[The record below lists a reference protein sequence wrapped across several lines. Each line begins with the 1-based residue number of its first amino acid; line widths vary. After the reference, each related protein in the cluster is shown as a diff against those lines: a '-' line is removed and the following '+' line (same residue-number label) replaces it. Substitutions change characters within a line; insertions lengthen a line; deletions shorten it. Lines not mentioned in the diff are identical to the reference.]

1 MKKLSILMISSF
13 LVIMVTLAG
22 AFFSK
27 KNKNYSGKTLRI
39 GFYNVENLF
48 DPYDDPTTNDDQ
60 FTPSNIKG
68 WSNERYHR
76 KYLQLSKAIIAMGI
90 NGPPDFLGLAEIEN
104 KKVLTDLIYSTPLLN
119 WDMGIIHEDS
129 PDERGIDVAAIYNR
143 NTLTV
148 INYGYYDVKFR
159 TDNRPTRKILCACV
173 KIKNNDTLFILV
185 NHWPSRFGGQL
196 ESEEG
201 RIDASN
207 TLIDILDTLKK
218 KIANPRIIIM
228 GDFNDNPTDRS
239 ILMLTEKVFTTP
251 NGRKSL
257 IVNMSESIE
266 YPGTLK
272 FNAVW
277 FTFDQ
282 ILISDNLLPNP
293 GKSCY
298 IAYVN
303 ARVFHPDF
311 LLCQDENFTGLKP
324 FRTYSGSRYLGGF
337 SDHLPV
343 CIDVVLENR

>member
-1 MKKLSILMISSF
+1 MISSF

-27 KNKNYSGKTLRI
+27 KNKNNPGKTLRI

-48 DPYDDPTTNDDQ
+48 DPYDDPKTNDDQ

-68 WSNERYHR
+68 WSNERYQR
-76 KYLQLSKAIIAMGI
+76 KCLLLSKTIIAMGI
-90 NGPPDFLGLAEIEN
+90 KGPPDFLGLAEIEN

-119 WDMGIIHEDS
+119 WDMDIIHEDS
-129 PDERGIDVAAIYNR
+129 PDERGIDVAAVYNR
-143 NTLTV
+143 NFLSV
-148 INYGYYDVKFR
+148 INYGYSKVRFR
-159 TDNRPTRKILCACV
+159 SDKRPTRKILCACL
-173 KIKNNDTLFILV
+173 KTNNNDTIYILV

-196 ESEEG
+196 ESEDG

-207 TLIDILDTLKK
+207 TLINILDSLNSLK
-218 KIANPRIIIM
+218 ANPHIIIM
-228 GDFNDNPTDRS
+228 GDFNDNPSDRS
-239 ILMLTEKVFTTP
+239 ILMLTEKKFTTLY
-251 NGRKSL
+251 GRKTF
-257 IVNMSESIE
+257 IVNLSESID
-266 YPGTLK
+266 YSGTLK

-311 LLCQDENFTGLKP
+311 LLCQDENYTGLKP
-324 FRTYSGSRYLGGF
+324 FRTFSGSRYLGGF
-337 SDHLPV
+337 SDHLPI
-343 CIDVVLENR
+343 CIDVVLVDR